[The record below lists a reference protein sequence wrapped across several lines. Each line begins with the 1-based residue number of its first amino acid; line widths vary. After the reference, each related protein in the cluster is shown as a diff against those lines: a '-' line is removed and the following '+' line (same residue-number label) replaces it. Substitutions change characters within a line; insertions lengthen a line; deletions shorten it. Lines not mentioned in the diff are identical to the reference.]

1 MDKLSPVGV
10 FDSGVGGFSVVREIQ
25 KILPG
30 EDVVYYGDS
39 ANMPYGNRSGE
50 EILHLTR
57 QILAFLERRGVK
69 AAAVACNTISSLID
83 RYRDDYPF
91 KIFSVIEAGA
101 ASVATLDA
109 DCVGVIGTVFTTRS
123 GAYHRLIN
131 AVRPGMKVYVQG
143 CPNLARLIDGGDLR
157 PESIDPELRAAVEPL
172 LAQAPIRHLI
182 LGCTH
187 YPLVSGHLNR
197 LYPQLTL
204 IDPAHEQALAVKRFL
219 EAQGLLN
226 DAGSGSLEL
235 NTSGDA
241 AQYAEA
247 ARRFGLKEPRAIN
260 TVAVAQPL

>member
-10 FDSGVGGFSVVREIQ
+10 FDSGVGGFSVVKEIQ
-25 KILPG
+25 KVLPG
-30 EDVVYYGDS
+30 EDVLYYGDS

-109 DCVGVIGTVFTTRS
+109 DCVGVIGTVFTARS

-131 AVRPGMKVYVQG
+131 AVRP
-143 CPNLARLIDGGDLR
+143 
-157 PESIDPELRAAVEPL
+157 E
-172 LAQAPIRHLI
+172 
-182 LGCTH
+182 
-187 YPLVSGHLNR
+187 
-197 LYPQLTL
+197 
-204 IDPAHEQALAVKRFL
+204 
-219 EAQGLLN
+219 
-226 DAGSGSLEL
+226 
-235 NTSGDA
+235 
-241 AQYAEA
+241 
-247 ARRFGLKEPRAIN
+247 
-260 TVAVAQPL
+260 

>member
-1 MDKLSPVGV
+1 MNKLSPVGV
-10 FDSGVGGFSVVREIQ
+10 FDSGVGGFSVVGKMQ
-25 KILPG
+25 KVLPG

-50 EILHLTR
+50 DILHLTR

-91 KIFSVIEAGA
+91 RIFSVVEAGA
-101 ASVATLDA
+101 ASAATLDA
-109 DCVGVIGTVFTTRS
+109 GCVGVIGTVFTARS
-123 GAYHRLIN
+123 GAYSRLIG
-131 AVRPGMKVYVQG
+131 AVRPEMKVYAQG

-187 YPLVSGHLNR
+187 YPMVSEHLHR

-204 IDPAHEQALAVKRFL
+204 IDPAHELALSVKRYL
-219 EAQGLLN
+219 ESQGLLN

-247 ARRFGLKEPRAIN
+247 VRLFGLKEPRAIN
-260 TVAVAQPL
+260 IVAAARPL